1 MAIKVPVRPVP
12 VLHLTKTKNNV
23 HFHSETFSEWRK
35 TQHYG
40 TCITCLH
47 WTTSGP
53 FAIFL

>member
-1 MAIKVPVRPVP
+1 MAMKVPVRPVP

-23 HFHSETFSEWRK
+23 HFHSETFSESRK
-35 TQHYG
+35 TQHDG